1 MVLHSMKEHEGQRS
15 YCSGNSIRGAPAHR
29 RHLDLIGFYHGVHV
43 GDHKLIYWMH
53 RQHNLTATSPS
64 TDGRRHFQT
73 DDDQQVAGRVGLSS
87 TDWGSRGR
95 RFKSCQPDRKTAS
108 ELRKRRLRG
117 GFGFEPEGPIP
128 HLFRKYSR
136 TEVDSVVLSPG
147 QLLKHVGDVSRDGR
161 LGDVELAGDG
171 GGGVAELLGK
181 RSRR

>member
-108 ELRKRRLRG
+108 ELRKRSSEAVLVLN
-117 GFGFEPEGPIP
+117 PKA
-128 HLFRKYSR
+128 LFRTYSASIR
-136 TEVDSVVLSPG
+136 GRRSTQSSSVRAS
-147 QLLKHVGDVSRDGR
+147 S
-161 LGDVELAGDG
+161 
-171 GGGVAELLGK
+171 
-181 RSRR
+181 